1 MRVDLRVKH
10 DVETRRHAA
19 ELFDS
24 GAGCLGR
31 LTRLSV
37 PRGTVRQWQRVY
49 RAFRSEVLLNPSPIP
64 LTPFTP
70 RSGGLRLWAN
80 WPLRFLSN

>member
-1 MRVDLRVKH
+1 MEGFLMRIDLRVKH

-49 RAFRSEVLLNPSPIP
+49 RAFRSEVLLN
-64 LTPFTP
+64 LP
-70 RSGGLRLWAN
+70 R
-80 WPLRFLSN
+80 FH

>member
-1 MRVDLRVKH
+1 MRIDLRVKH

-31 LTRLSV
+31 LTRLSDSFQIE
-37 PRGTVRQWQRVY
+37 PH
-49 RAFRSEVLLNPSPIP
+49 
-64 LTPFTP
+64 PFQAP
-70 RSGGLRLWAN
+70 KLQQ
-80 WPLRFLSN
+80 